1 MGPTSDRGGVASGCL
16 PRLYCALFRSRVWKT
31 GMLKGPAPARDLDPW
46 PREARPEPYPAGSR
60 ARRGHVRTES
70 EGSST
75 PPPGRWPGWAQN
87 PALPAGT
94 QAGPGR
100 LVPAGCHLS
109 RVPPGPGSHTGPLL
123 GTAPLPGSPLRP
135 PARPFTPALPPP
147 AHCLFPGHW
156 PLLTPSLTLLLHQ
169 RLGSPPPQ
177 ALPSPG
183 VSSPSRPGAQSRS
196 RGPAPPR
203 ASGPAPALARNA
215 PLSHPPPASG
225 VAGSRVARAPCRL
238 SRAREAAP
246 TLTPAGQGPL
256 PRRGRRAEQRGGH
269 RPRPARLG
277 GDASGRPCQR
287 RPPGA
292 RRTLHS
298 AARAAGTGRLW
309 ARAPR
314 AGNRAGPEPE
324 PRREAR
330 GL

>member
-1 MGPTSDRGGVASGCL
+1 MGPTSDRGGVASGSL

-31 GMLKGPAPARDLDPW
+31 GMLKRPAPARDLDPW
-46 PREARPEPYPAGSR
+46 PREARPEPYCAGLR
-60 ARRGHVRTES
+60 ARRGQVRTES

-75 PPPGRWPGWAQN
+75 PPPGRWPDWAQN

-109 RVPPGPGSHTGPLL
+109 R
-123 GTAPLPGSPLRP
+123 TAR
-135 PARPFTPALPPP
+135 
-147 AHCLFPGHW
+147 
-156 PLLTPSLTLLLHQ
+156 Q
-169 RLGSPPPQ
+169 PPPQ

-183 VSSPSRPGAQSRS
+183 LSSPSRPGAQSRS

-203 ASGPAPALARNA
+203 ASGPAPALARDA
-215 PLSHPPPASG
+215 PLSHRPPPSG

-238 SRAREAAP
+238 SRAREAAS
-246 TLTPAGQGPL
+246 TRTPAGQDPL

-277 GDASGRPCQR
+277 GDASGRLCQR